1 MLMMTLSAIAL
12 TQAEPAGSAL
22 RDAWLTPVEDGSA
35 DLWLALDG
43 QPSALTVSASD
54 GALDLVLDAFPCIAR
69 EIIPPAAR
77 PVSRVSLAGNEEGGC
92 TIRLE
97 GRWGDASAILG
108 DSGVLVSLGGIE
120 MGAMSLR
127 PVAQAV
133 ARPDPGASPAA
144 NAEAGTSA
152 PALENTSSDS
162 PARPVSL
169 ASGGGACVQTAERLE
184 DTPWDL
190 GAMSAHGDC
199 LAGSGN
205 EDDAA
210 VIYERVL
217 AFEPGH
223 YGAALGLARLRAAQG
238 DTAAAAQ
245 LFQTAA
251 ASARTDGEALAA
263 RQAAQDNGSR

>member
-1 MLMMTLSAIAL
+1 MLMMALSVLAL
-12 TQAEPAGSAL
+12 TQAEPAGSSL

-35 DLWLALDG
+35 DIWLALDA
-43 QPSALTVSASD
+43 QPAALAASTAD
-54 GALDLVLDAFPCIAR
+54 GALDLVLHEFPCEAR

-77 PVSRVSLAGNEEGGC
+77 PVSRLSLAGNNEGGC
-92 TIRLE
+92 AIRLE
-97 GRWGDASAILG
+97 GQWGDASAVLG
-108 DSGVLVSLGGIE
+108 ESGILVSLGGIE

-127 PVAQAV
+127 PVAHAA
-133 ARPDPGASPAA
+133 ARPSAETSSAA
-144 NAEAGTSA
+144 TAEAGTSA
-152 PALENTSSDS
+152 PAPETVTAGASG
-162 PARPVSL
+162 RPVAL
-169 ASGGGACVQTAERLE
+169 ASGGGACTQTADRLE

-190 GAMSAHGDC
+190 SAMSAHGDC
-199 LAGSGN
+199 LAGSGSD
-205 EDDAA
+205 DDAA
-210 VIYERVL
+210 TIYERVL